1 MPRSLMLRMA
11 LGHAA
16 QILREF
22 WAICSR
28 VLHLVHTPSPAR
40 DFSHVGRSKN
50 RTARRA
56 QA

>member
-28 VLHLVHTPSPAR
+28 VLHLVHTPSPAQ